1 MVWVASAEGTHVLY
15 VLVWHYSDNG
25 EIPALNSIHCDS
37 VYRYRL

>member
-15 VLVWHYSDNG
+15 VLVWHYSDNS